1 MLEVVYFILFFKM
14 FLVAICFIS
23 CKKFNRIR
31 LAEYSGKLPSRMGD
45 GDILVFKKLMVKLS

>member
-31 LAEYSGKLPSRMGD
+31 LSEYSGKLPSRMGD
-45 GDILVFKKLMVKLS
+45 GDILVFKVNG